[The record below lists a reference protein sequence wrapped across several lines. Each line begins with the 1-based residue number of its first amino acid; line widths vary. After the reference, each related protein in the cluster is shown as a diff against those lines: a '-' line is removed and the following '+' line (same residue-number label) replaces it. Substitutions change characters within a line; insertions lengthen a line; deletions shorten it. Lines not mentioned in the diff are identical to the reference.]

1 MKNFLVFGATGS
13 IGEECVKAL
22 NPLGTVIQGSR
33 DYEQLLGRIDEI
45 AFYDAVIWAQGLNT
59 SDSIDDFDSSNYQNV
74 LEANL
79 TFLINSANW
88 LIKNKK
94 TNKPCQFIVISSV
107 WSQIAR
113 PNKLTYSI
121 TKAAVSAAVR
131 SMAVDLGPIGTQVNS
146 ISPGPLE
153 SPMTKQNLT
162 SDQIAMLIQQS
173 PLKRLVKL
181 SEIGE
186 IVSHFANG
194 EMSGITGQDI
204 IVDGGWSVS
213 KLV

>member
-1 MKNFLVFGATGS
+1 MFGATGS

-22 NPLGTVIQGSR
+22 DQIGTVIQGSR
-33 DYEQLLGRIDEI
+33 DYEQLLGRFDEV
-45 AFYDAVIWAQGLNT
+45 ANYDAVIWAQGLNI
-59 SDSIDDFDSSNYQNV
+59 SDSIIDFDRTDYQNI
-74 LEANL
+74 LDANV
-79 TFLINSANW
+79 TFLMESANW
-88 LIKNKK
+88 LIRNKK
-94 TNKPCQFIVISSV
+94 TKKPCQYIVISSV

-131 SMAVDLGPIGTQVNS
+131 SMAIDLGPLGTQVNS
-146 ISPGPLE
+146 ISPGPIE
-153 SPMTKQNLT
+153 SPMTHQNLT
-162 SDQIAMLIQQS
+162 TDQIALLIQQT

-204 IVDGGWSVS
+204 VVDGGWSVS